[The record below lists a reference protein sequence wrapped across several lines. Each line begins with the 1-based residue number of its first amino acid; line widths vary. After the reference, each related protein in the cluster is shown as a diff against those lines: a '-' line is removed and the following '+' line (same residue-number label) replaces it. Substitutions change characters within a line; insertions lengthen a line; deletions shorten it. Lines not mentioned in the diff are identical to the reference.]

1 MTFVAKKTGKAG
13 YVYIVSTKNN
23 TLLTL
28 TEKDGR
34 PQVQTSVG
42 RVGFRH
48 ARKSTAYGAQR
59 AMEDLVEKALAR
71 GFTTVEVVLRGLG
84 YGKESSLRTL
94 AKSPLHITMLHEQT
108 PTAHNGCR
116 SPRKRRL

>member
-1 MTFVAKKTGKAG
+1 MTVFAKKQGKPG
-13 YVYIVSTKNN
+13 FLYIVSSKNN

-28 TEKDGR
+28 TDVAGR

-71 GFTTVEVVLRGLG
+71 GFTTVEVMLRGFG
-84 YGKESSLRTL
+84 YGKDSSLRSL
-94 AKSPLHITMLHEQT
+94 GKSPLQVTMVHEQT

-116 SPRKRRL
+116 RPRRRRL